1 MSRDYIVSINNL
13 SKKFGKNYAL
23 QDVNLNI
30 GSGKIVGLLG
40 PNGSGKTTLIKIL
53 NGLIKQT
60 EGDVFID
67 GVEPSPY
74 TKSIVSYLPDKPYF
88 AKWMKVKDAL
98 NLFQSF
104 YEDFDRER
112 ALAMCENLGISE
124 GDKIKSMSKG
134 TKEKVE
140 LILTMSRNA
149 KLYLLDEP
157 IGGVDPAARDCILDT
172 IISNFNEDATIII
185 STHLISDIERVLD
198 DVIFIK
204 AGNIIEFAAVDDLKA
219 NGKSIDEQFR
229 ESFKMNK

>member
-30 GSGKIVGLLG
+30 GSGRIVGLLG

-157 IGGVDPAARDCILDT
+157 IGGVDPAARDYILDT